1 MNNRLNKIT
10 SVFLLCLFL
19 LSCGDGET
27 LSGGNADELAIED
40 ASALV
45 GIYKGTEKLKLILQA
60 DSEVKDEQENE
71 AQLLVNSDGV
81 VSLSTAAGSSGQAQI
96 RQNRTFELTAQANI
110 NFSGRCKS
118 GQVVLK
124 GRFEDNKIVGEY
136 SSINLVCD
144 GEAYRIEGTLEAT
157 KN

>member
-19 LSCGDGET
+19 LSCSDGET
-27 LSGGNADELAIED
+27 LSGGNTDELAIDD

-45 GIYKGTEKLKLILQA
+45 GIYKGAEKLKLILQA

-124 GRFEDNKIVGEY
+124 GRFEGNKIVGEY

-144 GEAYRIEGTLEAT
+144 GQAHRIEGTLEAT